1 MVHEGQLRR
10 LESLEARL
18 VGDLQR
24 TLQKKNVAFDKLNA
38 KSPSLQKS
46 VQPRLAYRYK
56 RNAELG
62 NTMSERMPGQSVN
75 EVFSGINANSTQSLR
90 NEEMRQSS
98 TLSKAQ
104 EPPATTIENENE

>member
-10 LESLEARL
+10 LESMEARL

-24 TLQKKNVAFDKLNA
+24 TLQKKNIAFDKLNA
-38 KSPSLQKS
+38 KSPSLQKT

-56 RNAELG
+56 RNGEMG
-62 NTMSERMPGQSVN
+62 NTMSERMPGNVN
-75 EVFSGINANSTQSLR
+75 EVFSGINAASTQSLR

-98 TLSKAQ
+98 TLTSKA
-104 EPPATTIENENE
+104 